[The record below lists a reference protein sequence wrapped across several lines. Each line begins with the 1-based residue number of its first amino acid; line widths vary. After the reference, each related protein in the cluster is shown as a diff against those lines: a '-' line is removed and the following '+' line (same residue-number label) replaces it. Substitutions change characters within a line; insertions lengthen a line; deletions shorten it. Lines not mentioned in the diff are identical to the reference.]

1 MLKNIPPLLT
11 PELLHGLAAMGHG
24 DTLALVDANF
34 PADRVAR
41 SQQARLVRL
50 PGLSTT
56 DVLQAVLQLFP
67 LDDFSPDCAWSMQ
80 VVGQPDAVPL
90 PVREFREALAA
101 QGHGVAALE
110 RFDFYA
116 QAAQA
121 SVIVQTGDLRKY
133 ANVLLCKG
141 VIACD

>member
-41 SQQARLVRL
+41 VQQARLVRL
-50 PGLSTT
+50 PGVNTT
-56 DVLQAVLQLFP
+56 EVLRAVLQLLP
-67 LDDFSPDCAWSMQ
+67 LDSFEPHCAWSMQ
-80 VVGQPDAVPL
+80 VVGQPEAVPE
-90 PVREFREALAA
+90 PVREFRQALAA
-101 QGHGVAALE
+101 EGHGVAALE
-110 RFDFYA
+110 RFAFYA

-121 SVIVQTGDLRKY
+121 SLVVQTGDLRKY
-133 ANVLLCKG
+133 ANLLLCKG
-141 VIACD
+141 VIASD

>member
-11 PELLHGLAAMGHG
+11 PELLHGLAALGHG

-41 SQQARLVRL
+41 QQGARLIRL
-50 PGLSTT
+50 PGVNTT
-56 DVLQAVLQLFP
+56 EVLLAVLQLLP
-67 LDDFSPDCAWSMQ
+67 LDTFEPHCAWSMQ
-80 VVGQPDAVPL
+80 VVGQPEAVPE
-90 PVREFREALAA
+90 PVREFRVALQA

-121 SVIVQTGDLRKY
+121 GVIVQTGDLRKY
-133 ANVLLCKG
+133 ANLLLCKG
-141 VIACD
+141 VIAQD